1 MQGVVKKSSGAAGLA
16 MVRKLKNNITVS
28 FVDTHDVY
36 EIDDVHQL
44 DDYKNFENGEYNV
57 VMSADG
63 TKIFSLKPTQGN
75 YIMDFIEVG
84 NRTNDIPDS
93 KILKGGRLV
102 RLENG
107 GTYLTKDRMVW
118 YVMLKTIIP
127 NHRFDGLVVRHELPF
142 IFVKNPSN
150 PKEIIYSGTKREME
164 KLESFFRASGID
176 IGELVIPD
184 GPHTH
189 ILSFLDN
196 YLKENHKPIMVS
208 LNEAGFVDSVS
219 SVPANLIPV
228 AKKSRKKS

>member
-44 DDYKNFENGEYNV
+44 DEYKNFENGEYNV

-84 NRTNDIPDS
+84 NKTNDVPDS
-93 KILKGGRLV
+93 KIIKGGKLIH
-102 RLENG
+102 LETG

-118 YVMLKTIIP
+118 YVMLRTIIP

-142 IFVKNPSN
+142 IFVNNPGS
-150 PKEIIYSGTKREME
+150 KDMMYSGTKREME

-176 IGELVIPD
+176 LGELVIPQ
-184 GPHTH
+184 GPHTSV
-189 ILSFLDN
+189 LSFLDR
-196 YLKENHKPIMVS
+196 YLTENHKPIMVA

-219 SVPANLIPV
+219 SVPANLLP
-228 AKKSRKKS
+228 ATKKTRKKS